1 MVAALALVLLL
12 AQSALA
18 LTKDEAIKRFTD
30 ANRFYEAGEEATAAK
45 SSTAAFEQF
54 EKAAKEYEAILAAGY
69 HNGQIFF
76 NLGNVHYRLGK
87 IGKAIANY
95 RRAQLLLPRDADIAS
110 NLRQAKLLIQ
120 DKEIERR
127 IPELVTLAF
136 FWYFL
141 LNVDELLLTTLVAY
155 AALAALLLIY
165 IFWRR
170 PWLKIVNI
178 VLAIVFAVLAISLG
192 AKYHREVVLKHG
204 VATAEEAT
212 VRYGNGT
219 HYSVKF
225 TVHEGADLIVQDEQP
240 DDDGR
245 LWTKAL
251 FFVDLKT
258 QDRDEQAPAERRSGW
273 LPSEAVMKLALSAPT
288 SSATGNT
295 QHATR

>member
-1 MVAALALVLLL
+1 MVATLALLLL
-12 AQSALA
+12 FARPALA
-18 LTKDEAIKRFTD
+18 LTKDEAIERFTD
-30 ANRFYEAGEEATAAK
+30 AKRFYEAGEEATAAK
-45 SSTAAFEQF
+45 NSAAAFGQF

-76 NLGNVHYRLGK
+76 NLGNVRYRLGCV
-87 IGKAIANY
+87 GEAIANY
-95 RRAQLLLPRDADIAS
+95 RRAQLLMPRDADIAS

-120 DKEIERR
+120 DKEIERK

-141 LNVDELLLTTLVAY
+141 LNVDELLLTTLLAY
-155 AALAALLLIY
+155 GILGTLLLIH
-165 IFWRR
+165 IFWRK
-170 PWLKIVNI
+170 PWLKVVNI

-192 AKYHREVVLKHG
+192 AKYHREVVLEHG
-204 VATAEEAT
+204 VLIAQEAT

-225 TVHEGADLIVQDEQP
+225 TVHEGADLIIQDEQP

-258 QDRDEQAPAERRSGW
+258 QTQGEKTTAERRSGW
-273 LPSEAVMKLALSAPT
+273 LPAEAVMKLACPAPT
-288 SSATGNT
+288 PSPTRNT
-295 QHATR
+295 QP